1 MFAATYFIGH
11 RWACKVRVVR
21 MKPEQKTVAIGAAS
35 GVILMSATVWILTMT
50 LPAPAIADTLEERL
64 AYALRA
70 NVFATLPLF
79 IMLATVGNARFLSQA
94 IDPTKHAESRSMEI
108 DGRVA
113 DNTLQQNFIF
123 AIASLTLS
131 TAVPLARL
139 QIVWACAIVFVA
151 ARTVFWLGYRLNPLY
166 RAPGMS
172 ATAYMNLGMIA
183 YVLFRIFVG

>member
-1 MFAATYFIGH
+1 
-11 RWACKVRVVR
+11 

>member
-1 MFAATYFIGH
+1 
-11 RWACKVRVVR
+11 
-21 MKPEQKTVAIGAAS
+21 MKSEQKIVAIGAAS
-35 GVILMSATVWILTMT
+35 GVVLMSATVWFLSRT
-50 LPAPAIADTLEERL
+50 LPPPAILDRLEERL

-70 NVFATLPLF
+70 NVFAALPLL
-79 IMLATVGNARFLSQA
+79 IMLVSVGNARFLSEA

-123 AIASLTLS
+123 AIASLALS
-131 TAVPLARL
+131 TAVPLTHL

-151 ARTVFWLGYRLNPLY
+151 ARAGFWLGYRLNPLY

-172 ATAYMNLGMIA
+172 ASAYMNLGMIA
-183 YVLFRIFVG
+183 YVLFRTVAG

>member
-1 MFAATYFIGH
+1 
-11 RWACKVRVVR
+11 
-21 MKPEQKTVAIGAAS
+21 MKSEQRTVAIGAAS
-35 GVILMSATVWILTMT
+35 GVLLMSAAVWILAII

-79 IMLATVGNARFLSQA
+79 IMLAAVGNARFLSEA
-94 IDPTKHAESRSMEI
+94 IDPTKHAESRSMTI
-108 DGRVA
+108 NGRVA

-123 AIASLTLS
+123 AVASLALS
-131 TAVPLARL
+131 TAVPLTHL
-139 QIVWACAIVFVA
+139 QVVWACAIVFVA
-151 ARTVFWLGYRLNPLY
+151 ARGGFWLGYRLNPLY

-183 YVLFRIFVG
+183 YVLLRTIVR

>member
-1 MFAATYFIGH
+1 MY
-11 RWACKVRVVR
+11 
-21 MKPEQKTVAIGAAS
+21 MNSEQKIVAIGAAS
-35 GVILMSATVWILTMT
+35 GVILMSAIVWVLTRT
-50 LPAPAIADTLEERL
+50 LPTPAIADVLEERL

-79 IMLATVGNARFLSQA
+79 IMLAMVGNSRFLSEA

-113 DNTLQQNFIF
+113 DNTLQQNFVF

-131 TAVPLARL
+131 TVVPLTHL
-139 QIVWACAIVFVA
+139 QIVWACAIVFVV
-151 ARTVFWLGYRLNPLY
+151 ARAGFWLGYRLNPLY

-172 ATAYMNLGMIA
+172 ATAYMNLGLIA
-183 YVLFRIFVG
+183 YVLFHTFVG

>member
-1 MFAATYFIGH
+1 
-11 RWACKVRVVR
+11 
-21 MKPEQKTVAIGAAS
+21 MKSEQKIVAIGAAS
-35 GVILMSATVWILTMT
+35 GVILMSATVWVLTRT
-50 LPAPAIADTLEERL
+50 LPTPATADMLEERL

-79 IMLATVGNARFLSQA
+79 IMLATVANSRFLSEA

-113 DNTLQQNFIF
+113 DNTLQQNFVF

-131 TAVPLARL
+131 TVVPLQHL
-139 QIVWACAIVFVA
+139 QIVWACAIVFVV
-151 ARTVFWLGYRLNPLY
+151 ARAVFWLGYRLNPLY

-172 ATAYMNLGMIA
+172 ATAYMNLGIIA
-183 YVLFRIFVG
+183 YVLFCTFVR

>member
-1 MFAATYFIGH
+1 
-11 RWACKVRVVR
+11 
-21 MKPEQKTVAIGAAS
+21 MKSEQKIVAIGAAS
-35 GVILMSATVWILTMT
+35 GVVLMSATVWFLSRT
-50 LPAPAIADTLEERL
+50 LPPPGILDSLEERL

-79 IMLATVGNARFLSQA
+79 IMLVTVGNARFLSEA

-123 AIASLTLS
+123 AIASLALS
-131 TAVPLARL
+131 TAVPLTHL

-151 ARTVFWLGYRLNPLY
+151 ARVGFWLGYRLNPLY

-172 ATAYMNLGMIA
+172 ASAYMNLGMIA
-183 YVLFRIFVG
+183 YVLFRTVVG